1 MLPRQLPNFKAIW
14 TFQHAISQVRDF
26 VRCFDIWIL
35 QRAPERFHLAQFH
48 SLLHASACEGAFA
61 SRPQTKRW
69 QTTRWLLIGWFC
81 QNNKLISIDQS
92 CKHKSRFIYH
102 SLIWFKFSY
111 FDDILMLL
119 NSSTKWLIVMH
130 LLMIVYWSRAVY
142 VKRLKN
148 VSYFEPYL
156 LRMVGV
162 AWVGWGGVRIP
173 TSLIKLGFICA
184 DYPSKSMTI
193 QGMGSANVRRRYYV
207 MPSLIGR
214 AHTQNV
220 PCKCLLYVPYTSG
233 LHIKGAYKILHY
245 SPLCVANP
253 HHHSILCTEEK
264 EHGKSPHG
272 SSSTSALFTS
282 INRKLWKIF
291 LLLLTSFL

>member
-1 MLPRQLPNFKAIW
+1 M
-14 TFQHAISQVRDF
+14 
-26 VRCFDIWIL
+26 RCFDIWIL

-111 FDDILMLL
+111 FDDIWMLL

-142 VKRLKN
+142 VKRRKN
-148 VSYFEPYL
+148 VSYFERYL

-162 AWVGWGGVRIP
+162 AWVGWGGVGWRFQLLWLNWDLFAQIIRQ
-173 TSLIKLGFICA
+173 SQWSF
-184 DYPSKSMTI
+184 
-193 QGMGSANVRRRYYV
+193 
-207 MPSLIGR
+207 R
-214 AHTQNV
+214 AWAQPMRGGVTM
-220 PCKCLLYVPYTSG
+220 
-233 LHIKGAYKILHY
+233 
-245 SPLCVANP
+245 
-253 HHHSILCTEEK
+253 
-264 EHGKSPHG
+264 
-272 SSSTSALFTS
+272 
-282 INRKLWKIF
+282 
-291 LLLLTSFL
+291 